1 MNIEKEDRKNLVR
14 YRIEQAEET
23 IEDVR
28 LLIENK
34 RFRAAVNRIYYGI
47 FYSLLALG
55 LEYKFQTSKHT
66 HLIGWFNK
74 NFVNEGIIERKY
86 GKILNKAFNRRT
98 QGDYDIYV
106 EFDEDSVKEMFV
118 EMQDFISTMKQHLKL
133 D

>member
-1 MNIEKEDRKNLVR
+1 MNIKKEDRKNLVR
-14 YRIEQAEET
+14 YRMEQAEET
-23 IEDVR
+23 VEDVR

-34 RFRAAVNRIYYGI
+34 RFRSAVNRIYYGM
-47 FYSLLALG
+47 FYSLLAMG

-66 HLIGWFNK
+66 QLIGWFNK
-74 NFVNEGIIERKY
+74 NFVHEGIIERKY

-106 EFDEDSVKEMFV
+106 EFDEDTVREMFE

-133 D
+133 N